1 MALSDSTYTNFTN
14 NGAFRLVTD
23 WSATQNVAGNYSDVT
38 AQVFIQ
44 SLQSWAAVSDGT
56 TSLTSITI
64 NGDRKEF
71 QAYSAC
77 AAWEKKLLGSHTVRV
92 PHKSDGS
99 KQIAIYSSHNFD
111 ISWNGAWVGT
121 VYCETWPWLDTI
133 VRASAV
139 WTSNTSGVAVN
150 QRDYGETIRL
160 NITKSDPTFL
170 HTVSLNLH
178 DSYQILMDKGSASY
192 VDFVIPLSMM
202 NEIPSVTSMWGK
214 FSVDTWTV
222 GGAYVGGTEIW
233 WETFVPPTA
242 KPTIG
247 SLTVTES
254 VSGLLTLMGAGNY
267 VQGASIPS
275 VTMNSVT
282 QAYSSPI
289 VLYEFLFEGKYYNQT
304 TVTSLLDKPSSYGA
318 AQTITCAVKD
328 ARGRWSA
335 SVQTTIKVIAY
346 TPPTITAFT
355 AARQTPTTTVNAY
368 RKGTISPL
376 NNGTANKNTTSI
388 KVEYRLSGTTG
399 AYTLGNTTSSTTDFD
414 ASVAIGTTFSIAS
427 AYEVKLTV
435 TDSVSSAVTST
446 ITVGA
451 VVKPFSI
458 GPTGIGA
465 GKIWTQGGLDA
476 AGGAFIDGGLTLTGS
491 TAGNV
496 PRSAYANGYHGLI
509 LPDGTDAN
517 WLRTPTT
524 GLLPA
529 ASGGASSSLGTSTW
543 PFNNIYGKTVYQ
555 NGSKIVDEGTIANS
569 GINWD
574 RNYIKFANG
583 SMVVWGNTYVAS
595 VAFSNGPSGLYWSS
609 SGITATFGVTFT
621 ALHSVVGTGSACFL
635 QHSGTS
641 MTSVTYNCYRMWN
654 DTVTVGAQ
662 WVAWGRWK

>member
-1 MALSDSTYTNFTN
+1 MALSGSTYTNFTN

-71 QAYSAC
+71 QAYSTC

-92 PHKSDGS
+92 PHNSDGS

-170 HTVSLNLH
+170 HTVSRNLH

-202 NEIPSVTSMWGK
+202 DEIPSVTSMWGK
-214 FSVDTWTV
+214 FSVDTWTA

-233 WETFVPPTA
+233 WETFVPSTV

-254 VSGLLTLMGAGNY
+254 VSALLTLMGAGNY

-304 TVTSLLDKPSSYGA
+304 TVTSLLDKPTSYGA

-399 AYTLGNTTSSTTDFD
+399 AYTLGNTTSSTTNFD
-414 ASVAIGTTFSIAS
+414 ASVAIGTAFSIAS

-435 TDSVSSAVTST
+435 TDSVSPAVTST
-446 ITVGA
+446 IAVGA

-465 GKIWTQGGLDA
+465 GKIWTQGALDVL
-476 AGGAFIDGGLTLTGS
+476 GDSYLTGNV
-491 TAGNV
+491 TVTGTGGNV
-496 PRSAYANGYHGLI
+496 YHTGKKPTPAEIGASATSHTHTLASLGAEASSVYGSNANG
-509 LPDGTDAN
+509 
-517 WLRTPTT
+517 
-524 GLLPA
+524 
-529 ASGGASSSLGTSTW
+529 
-543 PFNNIYGKTVYQ
+543 
-555 NGSKIVDEGTIANS
+555 E
-569 GINWD
+569 
-574 RNYIKFANG
+574 YIKFANG
-583 SMVVWGNTYVAS
+583 VVMAWKTITINDST
-595 VAFSNGPSGLYWSS
+595 
-609 SGITATFGVTFT
+609 GITTGKSYDWNAGTPPIAMSDYLLQATVNFYDWAGGYGNFR
-621 ALHSVVGTGSACFL
+621 AIVGNATGSAGNIYIY
-635 QHSGTS
+635 SGS
-641 MTSVTYNCYRMWN
+641 S
-654 DTVTVGAQ
+654 GATTMNIRIMYM
-662 WVAWGRWK
+662 GRV

>member
-71 QAYSAC
+71 QAYSTC

-92 PHKSDGS
+92 PHNSDGS

-170 HTVSLNLH
+170 HTVSRNLH

-202 NEIPSVTSMWGK
+202 DEIPSVTSMWGK
-214 FSVDTWTV
+214 FSVDTWTA

-233 WETFVPPTA
+233 WETFVPPTV

-254 VSGLLTLMGAGNY
+254 VSALLTLMGAGNY
-267 VQGASIPS
+267 VQGASIPR

-304 TVTSLLDKPSSYGA
+304 TVTSLLDKPNSYGA

-414 ASVAIGTTFSIAS
+414 ASIAIGTTFSIAS

-465 GKIWTQGGLDA
+465 GKIWTQGALDVL
-476 AGGAFIDGGLTLTGS
+476 GDSYLTGNV
-491 TAGNV
+491 TVTGTGGNV
-496 PRSAYANGYHGLI
+496 YHTGKKPTLAEIGAEAAIVSGSNANGGYL
-509 LPDGTDAN
+509 
-517 WLRTPTT
+517 
-524 GLLPA
+524 
-529 ASGGASSSLGTSTW
+529 
-543 PFNNIYGKTVYQ
+543 
-555 NGSKIVDEGTIANS
+555 
-569 GINWD
+569 
-574 RNYIKFANG
+574 KFANG
-583 SMVVWGNTYVAS
+583 TMVCYGTASHTAQITTAYNSMYYDSTQRA
-595 VAFSNGPSGLYWSS
+595 
-609 SGITATFGVTFT
+609 ATFPVSFY
-621 ALHSVVGTGSACFL
+621 AAPSVSAGGYDCFVVSTGATTSAA
-635 QHSGTS
+635 
-641 MTSVTYNCYRMWN
+641 TYWIYRVSS
-654 DTVTVGAQ
+654 DTDFPIKIQ
-662 WVAWGRWK
+662 WTAWGRWKK